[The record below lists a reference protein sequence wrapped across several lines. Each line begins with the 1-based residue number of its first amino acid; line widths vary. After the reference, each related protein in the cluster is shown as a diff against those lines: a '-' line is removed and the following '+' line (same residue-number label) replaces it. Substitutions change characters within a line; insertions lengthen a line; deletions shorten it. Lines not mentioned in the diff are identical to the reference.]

1 MALDRRISSLPE
13 KVELSPN
20 DVFPIVDSSDGSNK
34 KVKAQNIANSGSG
47 LKKWFVLTEQ
57 DIQLKR
63 IVLPKTPTDSE
74 NVGLIPYGGPPQI
87 IGTDYEINGN
97 ILSWAGLGLD
107 GFLTLNERIFI
118 FF

>member
-20 DVFPIVDSSDGSNK
+20 DVFPIVDSVDGGNK
-34 KVKAQNIANSGSG
+34 KVKIQNLSISGTG
-47 LKKWFVLTEQ
+47 LNKWFTLSAQ
-57 DIQLKR
+57 DIALKR
-63 IVLPKTPTDSE
+63 IVLPKTPADPE

-87 IGTDYEINGN
+87 VNTDYEINGN

>member
-20 DVFPIVDSSDGSNK
+20 DVFPIVDSVDGSNK
-34 KVKAQNIANSGSG
+34 KVKASSLSVSGAG
-47 LKKWFVLTEQ
+47 IQKWFVLSEQ

-63 IVLPKTPTDSE
+63 IVLPKTPPDSE

-87 IGTDYEINGN
+87 VGTDYVINGN

>member
-13 KVELSPN
+13 KVELSAN
-20 DVFPIVDSSDGSNK
+20 DIFPIVDSTDGKNK
-34 KVKAQNIANSGSG
+34 KVKAQNLLISGG
-47 LKKWFVLTEQ
+47 GFAKWFTLSAQ
-57 DIQLKR
+57 DVQLKR

-87 IGTDYEINGN
+87 VGTDYEINGN

>member
-20 DVFPIVDSSDGSNK
+20 DVFPIVDSTDGKNK
-34 KVKAQNIANSGSG
+34 KVKAKNLVISGGFS
-47 LKKWFVLTEQ
+47 KWFTLSPE

-63 IVLPKTPTDSE
+63 IVLPRVPTDPE
-74 NVGLIPYGGPPQI
+74 FVGLIPYGGPPQI
-87 IGTDYEINGN
+87 VGTDYTINGN

-107 GFLTLNERIFI
+107 GLLTLNERIFI